1 MLEVMDGR
9 RRECGRVIDY
19 EKMEWVQ
26 GLNVQ
31 KNSEKVVLGGV
42 GEHECTHCRQ
52 QASYSELERE
62 S

>member
-19 EKMEWVQ
+19 KKMEWVQ

-52 QASYSELERE
+52 
-62 S
+62 